1 MNFDP
6 DVRQILSNHLKM
18 VFADERGH
26 VLAGPGPGVVRYA
39 VLGPVPLP
47 ITLHGRTCRFQWYTF
62 ARYPV
67 GEGPDSA
74 AADVIL
80 HRLSASDDLPNSVLV
95 MGDLARA
102 DAPLVRVH
110 SCCATGDIFGSQRC
124 ECGPQ
129 LRRAQQMVADEGA
142 GAIVYLSDHEGRGI
156 GLFAKA
162 AAYLLQDNG
171 FDTYEANRKLGFPDD
186 CRNFGEAAF
195 IIHHLRG
202 EGRPI
207 RLISNNPDKRRAL
220 EAGGVEVKSLVPLI
234 LGLTPHNRRYLQTK
248 RAYGHLF
255 TDDDLEPVDAQSEDE
270 AKSHKPVS
278 VSAMGL

>member
-6 DVRQILSNHLKM
+6 DARKILANHLKL
-18 VFADERGH
+18 VFADERGR
-26 VLAGPGPGVVRYA
+26 LLPGAAPGAVRYA

-47 ITLHGRTCRFQWYTF
+47 VTLHGRTCRFQWYTF

-67 GEGPDSA
+67 SEGPDSS
-74 AADVIL
+74 AADVLL
-80 HRLSASDDLPNSVLV
+80 HRLAANDDMPSSVLV
-95 MGDLARA
+95 MGELSRA
-102 DAPLVRVH
+102 EAPLVRVH

-142 GAIVYLSDHEGRGI
+142 GAVVYLADHEGRGI

-186 CRNFGEAAF
+186 GRNFSEAAF
-195 IIHHLRG
+195 IINFLLG

-207 RLISNNPDKRRAL
+207 RLISNNPEKRKAL
-220 EAGGVEVKSLVPLI
+220 EAGGVAIRSLVPLI
-234 LGLTPHNRRYLQTK
+234 LGLTPHNLRYLQTK

-255 TDDDLEPVDAQSEDE
+255 SDGDLGPAPSDDDETQQAPAMAFSL
-270 AKSHKPVS
+270 VS
-278 VSAMGL
+278 I